1 MFEMQEYEP
10 ANLERLVFYLQELE
24 KGDDEK

>member
-1 MFEMQEYEP
+1 MFEMKEYEP
-10 ANLERLVFYLQELE
+10 ANLERLVFYLHELE